1 VTSQFEQERDL
12 SAFLNRDPR
21 RHRRLRNRAFLPTD
35 KPAIFELFDN
45 DDHDLSGTRLR
56 STTIPYVDRFERNNR
71 LRGAKLIPLPFST
84 LPESRFTEIRP
95 AGGDVDYFKIQNLKT
110 GQTLV
115 AETLSGQ
122 IDSVLGVF
130 DTAGNLLV
138 ADDDGG
144 SGVLS
149 RIEFKVPADGRYF
162 IAVSTFPDFDFTGS
176 GNTDPTFGVGRYVL
190 DVETF

>member
-1 VTSQFEQERDL
+1 
-12 SAFLNRDPR
+12 
-21 RHRRLRNRAFLPTD
+21 
-35 KPAIFELFDN
+35 LFDN
-45 DDHDLSGTRLR
+45 DDHDLSGTRLM
-56 STTIPYVDRFERNNR
+56 STTIPFVDRFERNNR
-71 LRGAKLIPLPFST
+71 LRGAKLIQLPFST

-95 AGGDVDYFKIQNLKT
+95 AGGDVDYFKIHNLKT

-130 DTAGNLLV
+130 DAAGNLLV